1 MVKDQNGTI
10 IIMTH
15 CEVTFVRVCD
25 EGSRLRE
32 WPGGLRVQ
40 SSVVLGENRLQP
52 TGQARSPQ
60 RRDLRPAV
68 SQAGGGG
75 ASRTVQSGEPPERT
89 CGRRA
94 VDGGDCVPSLLAA
107 GAAHHLSPP
116 REAPGGAVTPAG
128 RGNRMVA
135 DPLPQR
141 ASDGLLD
148 SHVW

>member
-1 MVKDQNGTI
+1 MPQDCETLSIQRVGLGGRGGQTTPCGTMVKDQNGTI

-40 SSVVLGENRLQP
+40 GSVVLGGNRLQP

-75 ASRTVQSGEPPERT
+75 ASRTVQSGEPPEPYVRAT
-89 CGRRA
+89 RCGRRGLCA
-94 VDGGDCVPSLLAA
+94 VAA
-107 GAAHHLSPP
+107 GRGAAHHLSPP
-116 REAPGGAVTPAG
+116 
-128 RGNRMVA
+128 
-135 DPLPQR
+135 
-141 ASDGLLD
+141 
-148 SHVW
+148 